1 MVIPQ
6 NALDRSRASSSEL
19 SELSSEENKA
29 PKAPKAT
36 GKKRARSGDD
46 NAAGQTKPKAK
57 KVKANGESGEAT
69 KKAKAGTTKS
79 TSSSNKPTKKSVK
92 GGKGATQAETD
103 PVNAT
108 ALAVSAIL
116 HEDSDLSDIES
127 DIERTKKQA
136 SLKVAPKKKG
146 TKVAKEPK
154 EKNGKKANGK
164 AKNQTK
170 AAGKI
175 KDKAPKG
182 VSKDAQ
188 GGKEKLQKKAKETK
202 SKDAQKP
209 KPRMKKPEVIPEPP
223 IFEKVVTR
231 LGHEEAEQRMALREF
246 LWRFRQILSIPERS
260 LPALDDFDRPITESN
275 VRLISGAL
283 LDMIKDE
290 LEASK
295 DEDDEDLKET
305 LFNFR
310 EELRYYADLPR
321 FVSIFQS
328 LSEPLGL
335 KLPQAPFDRRAEANE
350 AALRS
355 LFDLGDD
362 QAAPAWATEL
372 SVPSRRGASRM
383 PQPSEVVRMLLALVE
398 RTLTT
403 PKIKNNMEAFAFE
416 TQVRKEHANLL
427 KKEQTAWEN
436 QKQKLQEE
444 RLLCKTA
451 AETKA
456 NVSQTTRQSR
466 EHSLRLAQYNTNMRA
481 GISQTSL
488 RFEPLGTDL
497 DGRIYYALSHRPIE
511 NDTKAPIG
519 WGTGILIW
527 GPAVAG
533 KVAEDDNLP
542 HSIERWSHFGK
553 SKDVKPLIKWLE
565 WRYKKAVESAE
576 PNSTATVTLDGA
588 SSNDTVAQ
596 HISQLASHVRSQ
608 KQIRHEKDDD
618 ASSASSG
625 LTPPPTSSRE
635 EMMILINPPN
645 YTPSAETLEDR
656 GKSLTSRL
664 GEVAEW
670 LEVLEWKGL
679 GEP

>member
-1 MVIPQ
+1 MTIPQ
-6 NALDRSRASSSEL
+6 NAADRSRASSSEL
-19 SELSSEENKA
+19 SELSIEENKA
-29 PKAPKAT
+29 PKTPKTAS
-36 GKKRARSGDD
+36 KKRARSTED
-46 NAAGQTKPKAK
+46 QIKPKAK
-57 KVKANGESGEAT
+57 KVKANGGSGGEA
-69 KKAKAGTTKS
+69 KKAKAGISKS
-79 TSSSNKPTKKSVK
+79 ASNSKKPTKKVIK
-92 GGKGATQAETD
+92 GEKGATQAKTD
-103 PVNAT
+103 PVDAT
-108 ALAVSAIL
+108 TLAASAIL

-136 SLKVAPKKKG
+136 SSKAAPKKKA

-154 EKNGKKANGK
+154 EKKAKKANGETK
-164 AKNQTK
+164 KQTK
-170 AAGKI
+170 AAGKM
-175 KDKAPKG
+175 KEKAPKG
-182 VSKDAQ
+182 TSKDKKT
-188 GGKEKLQKKAKETK
+188 KEAEPR
-202 SKDAQKP
+202 DAPKP
-209 KPRMKKPEVIPEPP
+209 KPRAKKPEVIPEPP

-283 LDMIKDE
+283 LDVIKDE

-295 DEDDEDLKET
+295 DENDEDLKET

-310 EELRYYADLPR
+310 EELRYYADVPR
-321 FVSIFQS
+321 FASIFQS
-328 LSEPLGL
+328 LTEPLGL
-335 KLPQAPFDRRAEANE
+335 ELPPAPFDGRAQANE

-362 QAAPAWATEL
+362 QPAPAWATEL

-403 PKIKNNMEAFAFE
+403 PKIKNSMESFAFE

-427 KKEQTAWEN
+427 KKEQTAWEKR
-436 QKQKLQEE
+436 KQKLQEE

-456 NVSQTTRQSR
+456 NVSQTTKESR
-466 EHSLRLAQYNTNMRA
+466 EHNLRVAQYNTNMRA
-481 GISQTSL
+481 GINQMSL

-497 DGRIYYALSHRPIE
+497 DGRIYYALSHRPVE

-533 KVAEDDNLP
+533 KVSGDDNLP

-553 SKDVKPLIKWLE
+553 SKDVKPLVKWLE
-565 WRYKKAVESAE
+565 WRYKKAMESAKL
-576 PNSTATVTLDGA
+576 NGIATTTLDDA
-588 SSNDTVAQ
+588 SPNGMLTQ
-596 HISQLASHVRSQ
+596 PTSQLASHVRSQ
-608 KQIRHEKDDD
+608 KQVRHEKDDD

-625 LTPPPTSSRE
+625 LTPPPKSSRE
-635 EMMILINPPN
+635 EMMALINPHN

-656 GKSLTSRL
+656 GKSLISRL